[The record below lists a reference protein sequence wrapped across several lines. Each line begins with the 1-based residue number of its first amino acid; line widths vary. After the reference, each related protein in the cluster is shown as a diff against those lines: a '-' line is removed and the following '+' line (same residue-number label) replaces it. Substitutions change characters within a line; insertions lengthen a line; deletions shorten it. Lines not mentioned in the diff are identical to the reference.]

1 MLTAREKRNN
11 NPAEY
16 LIYMFQV
23 EDMLRA
29 FNGDLQQIEDHLVT
43 PRNLPASVHKEMVDW
58 YANLVLMMEKE
69 KIREK
74 GHLQFILNLINDL
87 YDFHLRV
94 MEYEADE
101 EYIRTYRATAGLI
114 AEVKRKSDNG
124 MNEVETVLTALY
136 GYMMLKISGKKVTTE
151 TSEAMHQFSRWL
163 GMLSSLF
170 RRFEKGDFE
179 L

>member
-1 MLTAREKRNN
+1 MLTAREKRKE

-43 PRNLPASVHKEMVDW
+43 PRNLPAPIHKEMVGW

-74 GHLQFILNLINDL
+74 GHFQFIRNLISDM

-94 MEYEADE
+94 MEVEADE
-101 EYIRTYRATAGLI
+101 EYIRTYRSTAGLI
-114 AEVKRKSDNG
+114 AEVRRKSDNG
-124 MNEVETVLTALY
+124 MNDVETCLTALY
-136 GYMMLKISGKKVTTE
+136 GFMMLKISGKKVSEE
-151 TSEAMHQFSRWL
+151 TSEAMQRFSHWL
-163 GMLSSLF
+163 GLLSSLF